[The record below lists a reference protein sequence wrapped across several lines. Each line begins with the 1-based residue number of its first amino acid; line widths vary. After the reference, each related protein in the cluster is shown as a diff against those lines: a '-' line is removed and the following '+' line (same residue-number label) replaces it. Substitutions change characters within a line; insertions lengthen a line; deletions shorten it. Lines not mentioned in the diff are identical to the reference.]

1 VPSASISNYSG
12 LRRPIV
18 LPTLHVAEALM
29 LVGELWR
36 CQCRAFIRRRQI
48 EENMDENTETYYL
61 YVQSKAKGNITVI
74 ENANVSS
81 ASYTSDEV
89 VAEA

>member
-1 VPSASISNYSG
+1 
-12 LRRPIV
+12 
-18 LPTLHVAEALM
+18 
-29 LVGELWR
+29 
-36 CQCRAFIRRRQI
+36 
-48 EENMDENTETYYL
+48 MDENTETYYL
-61 YVQSKAKGNITVI
+61 YVQSNAKGNITVI